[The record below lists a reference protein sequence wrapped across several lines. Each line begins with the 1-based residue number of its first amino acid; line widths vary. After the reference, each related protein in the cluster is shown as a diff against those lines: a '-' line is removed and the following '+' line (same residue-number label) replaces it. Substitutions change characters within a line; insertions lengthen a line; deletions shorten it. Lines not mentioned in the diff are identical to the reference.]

1 MKKLL
6 GITLCLVIVMALTA
20 NAFSMGLEAAPPEEM
35 LLWYEMIDAIGEVT
49 LEDEDAIDEI
59 WSHYIEYG
67 YAIFI
72 DTKLKPPANF
82 KKYYDKMLQI
92 TEEFDALLAAATPS
106 VPQPTEPAPTEP
118 QPTEPAPTEPQPTEP
133 APTEPQPTEPAPT
146 EPQPTEPAPTEPKP
160 TEPTHKE
167 TRPVEPTPDEPQSY
181 TFVIIAAAA
190 LLLTL
195 IVVLISRKKLS
206 K

>member
-6 GITLCLVIVMALTA
+6 GITLCLVIVMTLTA

-118 QPTEPAPTEPQPTEP
+118 QPTEPK
-133 APTEPQPTEPAPT
+133 
-146 EPQPTEPAPTEPKP
+146 PTEPAPTEPKP

>member
-6 GITLCLVIVMALTA
+6 GITLCLVIVMTLTA
-20 NAFSMGLEAAPPEEM
+20 NAFSIEAAPPEEM

-59 WSHYIEYG
+59 WSHYTEYG

-72 DTKLKPPANF
+72 DTMLKPPANF
-82 KKYYDKMLQI
+82 KKYYNKMLQI

-118 QPTEPAPTEPQPTEP
+118 K
-133 APTEPQPTEPAPT
+133 
-146 EPQPTEPAPTEPKP
+146 PTEPAPTEPKP
-160 TEPTHKE
+160 VETTPTVPEETKPSVPSEPVD
-167 TRPVEPTPDEPQSY
+167 PAGDN
-181 TFVIIAAAA
+181 TFMVIAM
-190 LLLTL
+190 
-195 IVVLISRKKLS
+195 VVLSMTAMVVLVSKKRMF
-206 K
+206 

>member
-1 MKKLL
+1 MKKL
-6 GITLCLVIVMALTA
+6 ISVTLCLVIVMTLTA
-20 NAFSMGLEAAPPEEM
+20 NAFSMGFVAAPPEEM

-106 VPQPTEPAPTEP
+106 VPQPTEPAPSETQPTEP
-118 QPTEPAPTEPQPTEP
+118 TPSETQPTEPAPSQTQS
-133 APTEPQPTEPAPT
+133 
-146 EPQPTEPAPTEPKP
+146 TEPKP
-160 TEPTHKE
+160 VDPAG
-167 TRPVEPTPDEPQSY
+167 DN
-181 TFVIIAAAA
+181 TFMVIAM
-190 LLLTL
+190 
-195 IVVLISRKKLS
+195 VVLSMTAMVVLVSKKRMF
-206 K
+206 